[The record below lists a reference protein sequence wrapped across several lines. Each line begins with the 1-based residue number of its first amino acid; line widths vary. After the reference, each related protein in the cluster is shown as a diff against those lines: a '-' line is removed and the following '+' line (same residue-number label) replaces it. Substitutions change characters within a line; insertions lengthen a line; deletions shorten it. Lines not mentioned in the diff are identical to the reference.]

1 MCRWRGAQGLGDARG
16 DAGRYRWRGI
26 GVGSEP
32 TEGVAD
38 SVLRKP
44 GITAVHCSIVTHC
57 IAPRR
62 SGTAAV
68 LLKYPSASASLAR
81 AREQRLFTVPSATP
95 SIRAVS
101 ATE

>member
-1 MCRWRGAQGLGDARG
+1 MCRWRGAQGFG
-16 DAGRYRWRGI
+16 DAGGDAGWYGWRGI
-26 GVGSEP
+26 GVVSEP
-32 TEGVAD
+32 TEGAAD
-38 SVLRKP
+38 PVLRRP
-44 GITAVHCSIVTHC
+44 CITAVHRSIVTHC

-62 SGTAAV
+62 SGTAA
-68 LLKYPSASASLAR
+68 LQSKYPSASASLAR